1 MKKIILSLFVLS
13 SFVFTSCD
21 HDTGDVKF
29 NGDSLLHF
37 PGESQSIAF
46 VLTTDESKVFDVPF
60 GVVKRV
66 SGTHTVSLVVDA
78 ENSDAVQGV
87 DYEIVNN
94 SVQLTDG
101 DILSNFEIR
110 VFGAPITEEGKIV
123 RFKLQSET
131 LPTAIFRDTYTLI
144 LKEECSTNFTL
155 WFGNLNIEDVGY
167 GITPGSGA
175 GTPTGAC
182 NTVVINNNLPGMP
195 APTNTRFEVILEPS
209 SPGATSGTATVE
221 ETVSRTG
228 LAVSGQPVNAVYVAT
243 GTYDET
249 TKTITL
255 NYQVLAKSTANGQI
269 LGMYWDGT
277 NVIVKP

>member
-1 MKKIILSLFVLS
+1 MKKIILSLFILS

-46 VLTTDESKVFDVPF
+46 VLTTDDSKVFDVPF
-60 GVVKRV
+60 GVVRRV
-66 SGTHTVSLVVDA
+66 SGTHTVNLVVDA

-94 SVQLTDG
+94 SIQLTDG
-101 DILSNFEIR
+101 DITSNFQVR
-110 VFGAPITEEGKIV
+110 VFGAPITEEGKVV
-123 RFKLQSET
+123 RFRLQSET
-131 LPTAIFRDTYTLI
+131 LPSAVFRDTYTLI
-144 LKEECSTNFTL
+144 LKEQCSTNFTL
-155 WFGNLNIEDVGY
+155 WFGNLNIEDVGF
-167 GITPGSGA
+167 GTTSGNGSGTA
-175 GTPTGAC
+175 QGTC
-182 NTVVINNNLPGMP
+182 NTIVVNNNLPGMP
-195 APTNTRFEVILEPS
+195 SPTNTRFNVVLEPS
-209 SPGATSGTATVE
+209 SPGSTTGTASVA

-243 GTYDET
+243 GTYNEET
-249 TKTITL
+249 RTIIL

-277 NVIVKP
+277 NVIVRP